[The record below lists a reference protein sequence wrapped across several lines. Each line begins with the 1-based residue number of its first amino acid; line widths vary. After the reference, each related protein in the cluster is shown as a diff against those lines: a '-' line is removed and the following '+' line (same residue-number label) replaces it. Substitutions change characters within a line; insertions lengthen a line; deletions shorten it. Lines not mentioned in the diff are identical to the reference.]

1 MARDPREIDTNKI
14 AMASLVVIIGGL
26 LVLVTGDGFGLV
38 GDAVSELLVR
48 LLLLALVVLIVFLV
62 GNR

>member
-26 LVLVTGDGFGLV
+26 LFLVIGDGFGVV

-48 LLLLALVVLIVFLV
+48 LLLLALVVVIVFLV